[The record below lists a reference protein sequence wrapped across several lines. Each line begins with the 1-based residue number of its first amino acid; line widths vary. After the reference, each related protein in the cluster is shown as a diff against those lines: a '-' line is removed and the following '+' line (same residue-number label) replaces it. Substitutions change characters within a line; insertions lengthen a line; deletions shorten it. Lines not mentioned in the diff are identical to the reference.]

1 MPRGE
6 RPLLL
11 SLPALVLPVALAIAL
26 AACSTP
32 DRPLHGG
39 RAVVIH
45 AASRGEDAA
54 VAAERFRE
62 AGFDVQVEREGPAVR
77 ERSSAIVY
85 RVGRNPSLPDLVEW
99 LLEPVGPVEML
110 PSVHPGPGTT
120 DVVVWLVADG

>member
-1 MPRGE
+1 MCHTPGMR
-6 RPLLL
+6 
-11 SLPALVLPVALAIAL
+11 PVALATLISTSLLAVVL

-39 RAVVIH
+39 RAVLIH
-45 AASRGEDAA
+45 AASRNADAA
-54 VAAERFRE
+54 VAADRFRE
-62 AGFDVQVEREGPAVR
+62 AGFDVQVEPEGPAVR

-120 DVVVWLVADG
+120 DVVVWLINDG